1 MSKGIKSL
9 TGSEFTTFVVMVD
22 DCVGEHVYENRAQL
36 RSIPYLKEFGLD
48 RVIHDDLWDN
58 DFKLVD
64 YEHLDPKEVD
74 PVEIEFPLVHVTNQE
89 NLVDRGE
96 QHLLRGLLRERN
108 RDDPY
113 VLVVDTDSPSTPAYT
128 TRKSVRD
135 EFVPNTVTRFERSV
149 EDYIDEHLSSTL
161 PTADTRNLYYHQ
173 ISHHHNEVGAP
184 ANTLPDLFNYD
195 KAPPNSPAWEPLYY
209 FVRHDLDQILEKY
222 TERIREAL
230 RSWTER
236 GDVMKIANN
245 MDSMLTR
252 CQFSE
257 AQLDEQRNLN
267 ARLYSD
273 V

>member
-1 MSKGIKSL
+1 MPQGITSL
-9 TGSEFTTFVVMVD
+9 TGSRLTTFVVMVD

-48 RVIHDDLWDN
+48 RVIHDSLWDN

-64 YEHLDPKEVD
+64 YERLDPEDVD
-74 PVEIEFPLVHVTNQE
+74 PETVEFPLVHVTNQE

-96 QHLLRGLLRERN
+96 QHLVRGLLRERS
-108 RDDPY
+108 REDPY

-135 EFVPNTVTRFERSV
+135 EFVPNTVTRYERSV
-149 EDYIDEHLSSTL
+149 EDYIDDNLDSTL
-161 PTADTRNLYYHQ
+161 PTADTHNLYFHQ
-173 ISHHHNEVGAP
+173 ISEHHNEVGAP
-184 ANTLPDLFNYD
+184 SDTLPELFNYD
-195 KAPPNSPAWEPLYY
+195 KVPPNSPAWEPLYY
-209 FVRHDLDQILEKY
+209 FVRHDLNQILEKY

-257 AQLDEQRNLN
+257 AQLDEQRIRNGS
-267 ARLYSD
+267 LYD